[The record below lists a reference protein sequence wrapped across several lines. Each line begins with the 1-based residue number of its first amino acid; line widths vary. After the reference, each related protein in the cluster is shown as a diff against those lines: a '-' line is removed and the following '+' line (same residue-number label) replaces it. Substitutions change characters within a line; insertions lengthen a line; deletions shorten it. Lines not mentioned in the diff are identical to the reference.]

1 MTRHPELPERD
12 RRILGVLVQAYI
24 AQGEPVSSLWLASQ
38 GFGVSSATLR
48 NVMARLEEQGYVR
61 QPHTSAG
68 RVPTDQGYRIY
79 VDQLLA
85 ERKSSSRPTPQ
96 IEARL
101 RRAGTVSD
109 MLSHVSHEV
118 ARASHQVGFAIAP
131 AADMTTLERLDFV
144 PLDGGK
150 LLVVV
155 VAAGGHVTHKVVNPS
170 EEYGPG
176 ELQQAANYLN
186 QEFKGRSLLE
196 VRRAVLERLR
206 EERTLYDELM
216 ARALRLAST
225 TFEDIDVEPTVFI
238 QGTSLLL
245 DDVGGEDPELT
256 LSTLRTLLR
265 MMEEKARLVKLLDDY
280 ISSDGITIVIGSEH
294 HAPDLQHFS
303 LVASTYSD
311 GHNTGTVGVI
321 GPTRMRY
328 SRSINAVESLS
339 KAITRMVKTKS
350 DSY

>member
-1 MTRHPELPERD
+1 MSRHPELPERD
-12 RRILGVLVQAYI
+12 RRILGVLVHAYI
-24 AQGEPVSSLWLASQ
+24 DQGEPVSSLWLANR

-48 NVMARLEEQGYVR
+48 NIMARLEDWGYVR

-68 RVPTDQGYRIY
+68 RVPTDLGYRLY

-85 ERKSSSRPTPQ
+85 ERKSSRPTPQ
-96 IEARL
+96 VEARL
-101 RRAGTVSD
+101 RRAGTVETL
-109 MLSHVSHEV
+109 LSHVSQEIS
-118 ARASHQVGFAIAP
+118 RASHQVGFAIAP
-131 AADMTTLERLDFV
+131 DMTTLERLDFV

-155 VAAGGHVTHKVVNPS
+155 VAAGGHVTHKVIEPS
-170 EEYGPG
+170 EEYEPR

-186 QEFKGRSLLE
+186 HEFKGRSLVE
-196 VRRAVLERLR
+196 VRQAVIERLR

-225 TFEDIDVEPTVFI
+225 TFEDIDPAPPVFF

-245 DDVGGEDPELT
+245 EDVGAEDHEVT
-256 LSTLRTLLR
+256 LKTLRTLFR
-265 MMEEKARLVKLLDDY
+265 MIEEKTRLIQLLDDY
-280 ISSDGITIVIGSEH
+280 LGTPGLTVVIGTEH
-294 HAPDLQHFS
+294 LTPDLQCFS

-311 GHNTGTVGVI
+311 GHGTGAVGVI

-328 SRSINAVESLS
+328 SRAIQAVDSLS
-339 KAITRMVKTKS
+339 KAISRMAAGE
-350 DSY
+350 

>member
-24 AQGEPVSSLWLASQ
+24 DQGEPISSLWLANR

-48 NVMARLEEQGYVR
+48 NIMVRLEEQGYVK

-68 RVPTDQGYRIY
+68 RMPTDLGYRLY

-85 ERKSSSRPTPQ
+85 ERKSSRPAPDV
-96 IEARL
+96 EARL
-101 RRAGTVSD
+101 RRAGTVEN
-109 MLSHVSHEV
+109 LLTHVSQEV
-118 ARASHQVGFAIAP
+118 SRASHQVGFAIAP
-131 AADMTTLERLDFV
+131 DSVTLERLDFV

-155 VAAGGHVTHKVVNPS
+155 VAAGGHVTHKVIEPT
-170 EEYGPG
+170 EEYDAR
-176 ELQQAANYLN
+176 ELQEAANYLN
-186 QEFKGRSLLE
+186 HEFKGRSLVE
-196 VRRAVLERLR
+196 VRQAVIERLR

-225 TFEDIDVEPTVFI
+225 TFEDIDMAPTVFI

-245 DDVGGEDPELT
+245 EDVGAEDPELT

-265 MMEEKARLVKLLDDY
+265 MIEEKTRLVQLLDDY
-280 ISSDGITIVIGSEH
+280 ISGDGLTIVIGSEH
-294 HAPDLQHFS
+294 VSPDLQHFS
-303 LVASTYSD
+303 LVASTYS
-311 GHNTGTVGVI
+311 
-321 GPTRMRY
+321 
-328 SRSINAVESLS
+328 
-339 KAITRMVKTKS
+339 
-350 DSY
+350 

>member
-1 MTRHPELPERD
+1 MSRHPELPERD
-12 RRILGVLVQAYI
+12 RRILGVLVHAYI
-24 AQGEPVSSLWLASQ
+24 DQGEPISSLWLANR

-48 NVMARLEEQGYVR
+48 NIMARLEEQGYVR
-61 QPHTSAG
+61 QPHTSSG
-68 RVPTDQGYRIY
+68 RVPTDQGYRLY

-85 ERKSSSRPTPQ
+85 ERKSMRPAPQ
-96 IEARL
+96 VEARL
-101 RRAGTVSD
+101 RRAGTVD
-109 MLSHVSHEV
+109 DLLSHVSQEV

-131 AADMTTLERLDFV
+131 DMTMLERLDFV

-155 VAAGGHVTHKVVNPS
+155 VAAGGHVTHKVIEPS

-186 QEFKGRSLLE
+186 QEFKGRSLVE
-196 VRRAVLERLR
+196 VRHAVIERLR

-216 ARALRLAST
+216 ARALRLASS
-225 TFEDIDVEPTVFI
+225 TFEDIDPAPTVFI

-245 DDVGGEDPELT
+245 DEVGGDDPEHTLT
-256 LSTLRTLLR
+256 TLRTLLR
-265 MMEEKARLVKLLDDY
+265 MIEEKTRLVQLLDDY
-280 ISSDGITIVIGSEH
+280 MSTDGLTIVIGTEH

-303 LVASTYSD
+303 LVASTYFD
-311 GHNTGTVGVI
+311 GHGTGAVGVI

-328 SRSINAVESLS
+328 SRAIDAVDTLS
-339 KAITRMVKTKS
+339 KAISRMVTRS
-350 DSY
+350 